1 MREVGLGPD
10 IPDEN
15 MTFNERAIRGR
26 RAGPKPHA
34 IVTLDGR
41 GLHRRS
47 AAPSTLSA
55 KCPETGRSGV
65 GRGSN
70 PAPE

>member
-1 MREVGLGPD
+1 MYMGEVGLGPD
-10 IPDEN
+10 VPHEH

-47 AAPSTLSA
+47 AAPSTLPQSA
-55 KCPETGRSGV
+55 PKRAGR
-65 GRGSN
+65 
-70 PAPE
+70 E